1 MARTSGS
8 LGISTNFEPQIAAP
22 FDARANVPTKAD
34 LTGSGNWIALD
45 GISYAYKG
53 MTVTVAED
61 STTSN
66 NGIYI
71 LTGSDVTNID
81 DWLFIGSGSGTGG
94 GGGATPTLDQVTD
107 AGNTTTNAITVSV
120 VNAITGDFSGFVSA
134 SSIGVN
140 ADGFNG
146 AFEVDGI
153 SYQSGRV
160 YFPKL
165 RKLTTDLK
173 FLAIKTGS
181 LGGFGELTTL
191 DLSHF
196 VSASDYSGGGSVD
209 TGSFYI
215 SSSVANNTITFTQG
229 DGTTESVTVDT
240 GSSTGGGTPD
250 TPLNSFQFNSSSAF
264 GGSEMY
270 YDETNQRVGINI
282 DTPQADLHVVGA
294 NNGTGSILLETD
306 SLGEEE
312 AAFAALYFR
321 VADNDGDA
329 YKKFAIIAENTGT
342 AFGTG
347 KLHLALDDNTG
358 NSANAKIA
366 DSKLTIDHTG
376 SVFMPDLS
384 NGSKPNVIGFDTT
397 TGQLSY
403 YDTGS
408 IAKVRSATSASY
420 AATSS
425 YVEEIEVTYATS
437 DTSQT
442 TARAVH
448 VAGTADA
455 VQGTSATTSP
465 VMSILSG
472 KTLGQDAFFTAT
484 WIDNSVAGQQARP
497 IAIETISGSNQL
509 VFTTDTMNDN
519 VQEAIMFH
527 GIVFV

>member
-8 LGISTNFEPQIAAP
+8 LAISSNFEPQIAAP
-22 FDARANVPTKAD
+22 FDARAIVPSKAD
-34 LTGSGNWIALD
+34 LTDSGNWTALD
-45 GISYAYKG
+45 GVSYVYKG

-71 LTGSDVTNID
+71 LTGSDVTNIN

-94 GGGATPTLDQVTD
+94 DGGGATPTLDQVTD
-107 AGNTTTNAITVSV
+107 AGNTTTNRITVSRI
-120 VNAITGDFSGFVSA
+120 NAITGDFSGQVTA
-134 SSIGVN
+134 SMIGVN
-140 ADGFNG
+140 ADNFNG
-146 AFEVDGI
+146 AFEVNGI

-160 YFPKL
+160 LFPRLK
-165 RKLTTDLK
+165 RKTTGLK
-173 FLAIKTGS
+173 FLAIQTGS
-181 LGGFGELTTL
+181 LGGFGEVTTL

-196 VSASDYSGGGSVD
+196 VSASEYSAGATD
-209 TGSFYI
+209 TGSLMTTG
-215 SSSVANNTITFTQG
+215 SVSGNVLTFTKG
-229 DGTTESVTVDT
+229 DGSTFELTVDN
-240 GSSTGGGTPD
+240 SSGGTPD
-250 TPLNSFQFNSSSAF
+250 TPLNSFQFNSSNAF

-270 YDETNQRVGINI
+270 YDETNKRVGINI
-282 DTPQADLHVVGA
+282 DTPQADLHVRGV
-294 NNGTGSILLETD
+294 NNETGSILLETD
-306 SLGEEE
+306 SSGSAEK
-312 AAFAALYFR
+312 AFAALYFR
-321 VADNDGDA
+321 VADNDGVD

-342 AFGTG
+342 EFGHG
-347 KLHLALDDNTG
+347 RLHLALDDNTG

-366 DSKLTIDHTG
+366 DAKLTIDHTG

-420 AATSS
+420 AVTSS

-455 VQGTSATTSP
+455 VSGTSTTTSP

-484 WIDNSVAGQQARP
+484 WIDNSSAGQQSRP

-509 VFTTDTMNDN
+509 VFTVDTMNTD